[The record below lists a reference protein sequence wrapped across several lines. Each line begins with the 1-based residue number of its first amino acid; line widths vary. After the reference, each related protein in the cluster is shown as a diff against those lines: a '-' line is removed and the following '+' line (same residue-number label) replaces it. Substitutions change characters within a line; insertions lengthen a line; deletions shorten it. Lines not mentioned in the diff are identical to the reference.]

1 MAQQK
6 TPPQYVP
13 TLTEV
18 VQPLAPDMPHAAPAL
33 AQALHATPPSGLV
46 EEQLVHRIMQR
57 VDLLLERRLR
67 EAIATVVLEQ
77 TRSMAPA
84 LREEIEAVVR
94 QTVSDALAQELTRG

>member
-18 VQPLAPDMPHAAPAL
+18 VQPVVLDTQHAASAFMPASPV
-33 AQALHATPPSGLV
+33 APPTGLS
-46 EEQLVHRIMQR
+46 EEQLVHRILQR

-77 TRSMAPA
+77 TRSIAPA
-84 LREEIEAVVR
+84 LREEIEIVVR
-94 QTVSDALAQELTRG
+94 QTVSDALAQELTRS